1 MGSVARELKQTKPF
15 GSPEQEVLLG
25 LQIAAARIIEPW
37 AAYLKATA
45 QLTTSQYNVLRILRG
60 SHPTRVTCTEIVER
74 MVARDPD
81 VTRLLD
87 RLAERGLVDRMRS
100 RSDRRVVQVGITAK
114 GLDLLGGL
122 DEPVERLP
130 KVMLG
135 HLGASQLRQLRTLL
149 ERVIDQPHTFP

>member
-1 MGSVARELKQTKPF
+1 
-15 GSPEQEVLLG
+15 VLLG